1 MYSLPSFLCPLILAA
16 AVPQV
21 SVLALPQSSSSS
33 TSSRAVLL
41 PRVDTSGMPRPKIGS
56 LPYGVDITT
65 CTQPNMVA
73 ITFDDGPCPYT
84 PKLLDILESNGV
96 KATFF
101 IVGSNGN
108 GVISDESTG
117 MPATLRRMHAAGHHI
132 GSHTWTHAD
141 LNTLTTEQRRAEV
154 VNNEG
159 AIADVLGFVPTYL
172 RPPYTSCDAGC
183 MGDLGSFGYHVA
195 DYNLDTLDWQGDY
208 DRSRS
213 IYSSALSGADPKT
226 SSFISLEHDIHERTV
241 NELAQ
246 YLIDTARQYGYQL
259 VTMGECL
266 GDPVG
271 NWYRNPTTGQA
282 WQ

>member
-1 MYSLPSFLCPLILAA
+1 MYSLPSFLCPLLLAA
-16 AVPQV
+16 IVPQA
-21 SVLALPQSSSSS
+21 SGLALPRFLSS
-33 TSSRAVLL
+33 TSSGAVLR
-41 PRVDTSGMPRPKIGS
+41 PRVDTSNMPRPQLGS

-65 CTQPNMVA
+65 CNNPNMVA

-84 PKLLDILESNGV
+84 PKLLDILESNNV

-108 GVISDESTG
+108 GLINDESTG
-117 MPATLRRMHAAGHHI
+117 MPAILRRMHAAGHHI

-141 LNTLTTEQRRAEV
+141 LNTLSTEQRRAEV
-154 VNNEG
+154 ENNEG

-172 RPPYTSCDAGC
+172 RPPYTSCDASC
-183 MGDLGSFGYHVA
+183 MSDLGSFGYHVA
-195 DYNLDTLDWQGDY
+195 DYNIDTLDWEGDY
-208 DRSRS
+208 DRARS

-226 SSFISLEHDIHERTV
+226 ASFISLEHDIQERTV

-266 GDPVG
+266 GDPAG

>member
-1 MYSLPSFLCPLILAA
+1 
-16 AVPQV
+16 
-21 SVLALPQSSSSS
+21 
-33 TSSRAVLL
+33 
-41 PRVDTSGMPRPKIGS
+41 MPRPQIGS

-65 CTQPNMVA
+65 CNLPSKVA
-73 ITFDDGPCPYT
+73 ITFDDGPSPYT
-84 PKLLDILESNGV
+84 PTLLDILDRNNV

-101 IVGSNGN
+101 VVGSNGN

-141 LNTLTTEQRRAEV
+141 LSTLTTEQRRAEV
-154 VNNEG
+154 ENNEA
-159 AIADVLGFVPTYL
+159 AIAAVLGLVPTYL

-183 MGDLGSFGYHVA
+183 MADLGSFGYHVA
-195 DYNLDTLDWQGDY
+195 DYNVDTLDWEGDY
-208 DRSRS
+208 DRARS
-213 IYSSALSGADPKT
+213 IYSSALGGADPNT

-246 YLIDTARQYGYQL
+246 FLIDTARQDGYQL

-266 GDPVG
+266 GDPDS
-271 NWYRNPTTGQA
+271 NWYRNPATGQA
-282 WQ
+282 WK